1 MKTRSVDE
9 LSKYF
14 EFHWKSVQAARR
26 ISRVEMVFSN
36 FRVVGTNKRLDFNFS
51 SYKLDGLTNL
61 PYIKRLG
68 SWMLRFAW
76 KNVAPKRRSLGSCM
90 CARIN

>member
-14 EFHWKSVQAARR
+14 KLYWKSVQAAKR
-26 ISRVEMVFSN
+26 ISRAEMVFSN
-36 FRVVGTNKRLDFNFS
+36 FRAVGTNERLDFNSS

-61 PYIKRLG
+61 SYIKRLG
-68 SWMLRFAW
+68 S
-76 KNVAPKRRSLGSCM
+76 
-90 CARIN
+90 

>member
-1 MKTRSVDE
+1 MDE

-14 EFHWKSVQAARR
+14 EFHWKSVQAAKR
-26 ISRVEMVFSN
+26 ISKVEMVFSN
-36 FRVVGTNKRLDFNFS
+36 FRAVGTNARLDFNSS

-68 SWMLRFAW
+68 SWILCFAW
-76 KNVAPKRRSLGSCM
+76 KNVAPKRRSPGSCM
-90 CARIN
+90 RARIN